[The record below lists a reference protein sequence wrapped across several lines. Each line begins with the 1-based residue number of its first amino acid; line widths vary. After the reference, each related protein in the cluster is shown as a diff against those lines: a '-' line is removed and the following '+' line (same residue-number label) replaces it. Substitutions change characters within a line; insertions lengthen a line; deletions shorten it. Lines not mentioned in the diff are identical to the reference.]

1 MKKST
6 TSAKRFTT
14 GRELKEF
21 ARLMQEKREL
31 DAKIRECKD
40 RAAATLGAADTVTIG
55 GVTLSRKVTRML
67 SFSKDECVRRYG
79 ASLYEAC
86 KIETSRTTFEIV
98 PASKH

>member
-6 TSAKRFTT
+6 TAAKRFTT

-55 GVTLSRKVTRML
+55 GVQLTRRVTRML
-67 SFSKDECVRRYG
+67 RFSREECVKRYG

-86 KIETSRTTFEIV
+86 KVETSSTSYEIT
-98 PASKH
+98 PAAKH